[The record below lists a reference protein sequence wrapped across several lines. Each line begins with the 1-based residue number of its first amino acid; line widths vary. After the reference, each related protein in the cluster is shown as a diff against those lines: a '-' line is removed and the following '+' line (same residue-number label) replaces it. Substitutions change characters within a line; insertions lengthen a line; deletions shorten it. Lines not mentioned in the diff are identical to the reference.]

1 LKIKLANESVAIS
14 IEATTALQEIKE
26 SVANLSV
33 ESVIDLDDPEMNQQQ
48 LKKRL
53 RSIR

>member
-1 LKIKLANESVAIS
+1 LAIGLKIKLANESVAIS

-33 ESVIDLDDPEMNQQQ
+33 ESVIDLNE
-48 LKKRL
+48 
-53 RSIR
+53 SEIESAA